1 MQLKDKVVAVTGGA
15 RGIGKAIASAFVE
28 RGARVAIIDLNPS
41 DLEATRAEFAE
52 SGTRVGT
59 YAANVAR
66 EDQVI
71 AAFNGIVADFGRL
84 DVLVNNAGIIKD
96 GLLVK
101 AKDGVVTGRMGLEQ
115 WQAVIDVNLTGVFLC
130 GREAAERMIG
140 LGHGGLIINISSIS
154 KCGNA
159 GQTNYSAAKAGVT
172 AMAVVW
178 AKELARYGIRA
189 ASIAP
194 GFTARTSLRACRRK
208 CSRKSR
214 RPCRSSDSASR
225 RKSPTPP
232 CSSRRT
238 TSLPGARSTSTA
250 ACASDFP
257 LAARRPAMLMQDI
270 RAIVTGGASG
280 LGLAVVEHVIA
291 AGGRATLLDVNEAAG
306 LEAVQRLGE
315 RSAFRKVDVTSES
328 AVDAAVQS
336 AVTSMGGLNLAV
348 NCAGVGWPKRLVGKE
363 GPMPGDLLRKAR
375 EINLVGTLLVCKAAA
390 AAMQKGAPNADGER
404 GAIVMTASVAAF
416 DGQIGRCRLRGLQ
429 GRHRRHDV
437 ADGP

>member
-1 MQLKDKVVAVTGGA
+1 MDLKDKVVAVTGGA
-15 RGIGKAIASAFVE
+15 RGIGKAIASTFVA

-41 DLEATRAEFAE
+41 DLDATRAEFAE
-52 SGTRVGT
+52 AGTQVGT

-101 AKDGVVTGRMGLEQ
+101 AKDGIVTGRMGLEQ

-194 GFTARTSLRACRRK
+194 GFTRTDILAGM
-208 CSRKSR
+208 
-214 RPCRSSDSASR
+214 
-225 RKSPTPP
+225 PP
-232 CSSRRT
+232 EM
-238 TSLPGARSTSTA
+238 LEKVTA
-250 ACASDFP
+250 PVP
-257 LAARRPAMLMQDI
+257 LKR
-270 RAIVTGGASG
+270 
-280 LGLAVVEHVIA
+280 LGLPEEVAHAAVFIA
-291 AGGRATLLDVNEAAG
+291 ENDFFTGRALDV
-306 LEAVQRLGE
+306 
-315 RSAFRKVDVTSES
+315 D
-328 AVDAAVQS
+328 
-336 AVTSMGGLNLAV
+336 GGL
-348 NCAGVGWPKRLVGKE
+348 RL
-363 GPMPGDLLRKAR
+363 
-375 EINLVGTLLVCKAAA
+375 
-390 AAMQKGAPNADGER
+390 
-404 GAIVMTASVAAF
+404 
-416 DGQIGRCRLRGLQ
+416 
-429 GRHRRHDV
+429 
-437 ADGP
+437 

>member
-15 RGIGKAIASAFVE
+15 RGIGKAIASAFVA
-28 RGARVAIIDLNPS
+28 RGARVAIIDLSPA
-41 DLEATRAEFAE
+41 DLEAARAEFAKA
-52 SGTRVGT
+52 GAQVGT

-194 GFTARTSLRACRRK
+194 GFTRTDILAGM
-208 CSRKSR
+208 
-214 RPCRSSDSASR
+214 
-225 RKSPTPP
+225 PP
-232 CSSRRT
+232 EM
-238 TSLPGARSTSTA
+238 LEKVTA
-250 ACASDFP
+250 PVP
-257 LAARRPAMLMQDI
+257 LKR
-270 RAIVTGGASG
+270 
-280 LGLAVVEHVIA
+280 LGLPEEVAHAAVFIA
-291 AGGRATLLDVNEAAG
+291 ENDFFTGRALDV
-306 LEAVQRLGE
+306 
-315 RSAFRKVDVTSES
+315 D
-328 AVDAAVQS
+328 
-336 AVTSMGGLNLAV
+336 GGL
-348 NCAGVGWPKRLVGKE
+348 RL
-363 GPMPGDLLRKAR
+363 
-375 EINLVGTLLVCKAAA
+375 
-390 AAMQKGAPNADGER
+390 
-404 GAIVMTASVAAF
+404 
-416 DGQIGRCRLRGLQ
+416 
-429 GRHRRHDV
+429 
-437 ADGP
+437 

>member
-1 MQLKDKVVAVTGGA
+1 MQLKDKVVAITGGA

-28 RGARVAIIDLNPS
+28 RGARVAIIDLSPA
-41 DLEATRAEFAE
+41 DLETARAEFAKA
-52 SGTRVGT
+52 GTKVGA

-101 AKDGVVTGRMGLEQ
+101 AKDGIVTGRMGLEQ

-178 AKELARYGIRA
+178 AKELARHGIRA

-194 GFTARTSLRACRRK
+194 GFTRTDILAGM
-208 CSRKSR
+208 
-214 RPCRSSDSASR
+214 
-225 RKSPTPP
+225 PP
-232 CSSRRT
+232 EM
-238 TSLPGARSTSTA
+238 LEKVTA
-250 ACASDFP
+250 PVP
-257 LAARRPAMLMQDI
+257 LKR
-270 RAIVTGGASG
+270 
-280 LGLAVVEHVIA
+280 LGLPEEVAHAAVFIA
-291 AGGRATLLDVNEAAG
+291 ENDFFTGRALDV
-306 LEAVQRLGE
+306 
-315 RSAFRKVDVTSES
+315 D
-328 AVDAAVQS
+328 
-336 AVTSMGGLNLAV
+336 GGL
-348 NCAGVGWPKRLVGKE
+348 RL
-363 GPMPGDLLRKAR
+363 
-375 EINLVGTLLVCKAAA
+375 
-390 AAMQKGAPNADGER
+390 
-404 GAIVMTASVAAF
+404 
-416 DGQIGRCRLRGLQ
+416 
-429 GRHRRHDV
+429 
-437 ADGP
+437 